1 MAIGTLLGMR
11 KTVFF
16 LILAAFAIRLAA
28 VPLVHR
34 TGYTSDEREYVT
46 IAQRIISGEGF
57 LDSNGFRSVR
67 APLYPALLA
76 MLLMVS
82 GIPAA
87 HVVGCALGSIAVYQS
102 YRLALSVWGDETA
115 ALGAAA
121 AMCVHPGLVIYSTL
135 LQTEILYICF
145 LLAALTAGYRL
156 VNGEGGARAV
166 VLGAASGFAALTRA
180 VYLGFFPFLLAAF
193 WWIQRERSRAG
204 FRDLLA
210 ATAVCAVILA
220 PWAFRNL
227 QIHGSWIP
235 VSSGGGGSLLT
246 GNNPY
251 ATGTWRSEDGFDQ
264 WFSESAKR
272 KGIADP
278 NSLGEVETNRLSGVI
293 AREYMREHP
302 GRTLGLALKKSHI
315 FWIYPITHTDSYLPV
330 QAVAVGVDALLLLGA
345 SLGAVAGW
353 KYRRQLLPLY
363 LAILFFWLVQAV
375 LHAEARFRLPLVPIL
390 CVLFGYGAATLAS
403 RSRLRSAFAPPGP
416 RIAFCLCATGIIAA
430 YGFTGWMFL
439 RGVIH

>member
-1 MAIGTLLGMR
+1 MP
-11 KTVFF
+11 KTIFF
-16 LILAAFAIRLAA
+16 VVLAAFAIRLAA

-34 TGYTSDEREYVT
+34 AGYTSDEREYVT

-76 MLLMVS
+76 LVLMVA
-82 GIPAA
+82 GVPVA
-87 HVVGCALGSIAVYQS
+87 HVLGCALGSIAVYQA
-102 YRLALSVWGDETA
+102 YRLAVSVWGDRTA

-145 LLAALTAGYRL
+145 LLAALTAGYEL
-156 VNGEGGARAV
+156 VNGEGGVRAI

-180 VYLGFFPFLLAAF
+180 VYLGFFPLLLAVF
-193 WWIQRERSRAG
+193 WWMRKERSSAG
-204 FRDLLA
+204 FGNTLVA
-210 ATAVCAVILA
+210 AAVCALILA

-235 VSSGGGGSLLT
+235 VSSGAGGSLLT

-251 ATGTWRSEDGFDQ
+251 ATGTWRNEDGFEQ
-264 WFSESAKR
+264 WFKETAHKE
-272 KGIADP
+272 GIDDP
-278 NSLGEVETNRLSGVI
+278 NALGEVESNRLCGAI
-293 AREYMREHP
+293 AREYMRDHP
-302 GRTLGLALKKSHI
+302 GRTLGLALKKSQI
-315 FWIYPITHTDSYLPV
+315 FWVYPITHSDSYLPV

-345 SLGAVAGW
+345 ALGAVAGW
-353 KYRRQLLPLY
+353 KHRRQLLPLF
-363 LAILFFWLVQAV
+363 LAIAFFWLVQAV

-390 CVLFGYGAATLAS
+390 CVLFGYGAATLVS
-403 RSRLRSAFAPPGP
+403 RDRLRSTFALQGP
-416 RIAFCLCATGIIAA
+416 RIAFCLCAAGIVVV

-439 RGVIH
+439 RGMIQ